1 VYSIEAL
8 LIVSAAAA
16 VALVSL
22 IGAVVF
28 YVSEIR
34 LKKWMPSLIAVAVG
48 VLLGDAFLHLIPD
61 AIERAPGSESGV
73 ALWVLIG
80 IISFVFLES
89 GLQWRHDH
97 ELKSPHEGEDDI
109 ASFAKMN
116 LFGDGAHN
124 FVDGVLITASFL
136 ADPALGVAT
145 TVAIVLHEIPQEI
158 SDVAVLIQGGF
169 SRRKAVLLN
178 FFCATAC
185 LVGAISTLLFSQLM
199 ELNLAAML
207 AFTAGGFIYIATS
220 DLVPLLRGKALRSS
234 IPAQFAFTLVGIMS
248 MQLILWWESANFL

>member
-1 VYSIEAL
+1 MDVSVTLPIFL
-8 LIVSAAAA
+8 GSAA
-16 VALVSL
+16 VVLVSL
-22 IGAVVF
+22 IGALVF
-28 YVSEIR
+28 YISESR
-34 LKKWMPSLIAVAVG
+34 LKRLMPLLIAVAVG

-61 AIERAPGSESGV
+61 AMEMAERSESNI

-80 IISFVFLES
+80 VLSFVFLES
-89 GLQWRHDH
+89 CLQWRHDH
-97 ELKSPHEGEDDI
+97 AITSARENQGEI

-124 FVDGVLITASFL
+124 FVDGVLIASSFL

-158 SDVAVLIQGGF
+158 SDIAVLIQGGF

>member
-1 VYSIEAL
+1 MYSIEAL

-22 IGAVVF
+22 IGALFF

-61 AIERAPGSESGV
+61 AMERLPGSESSV

-89 GLQWRHDH
+89 GLQWRHYH

-116 LFGDGAHN
+116 LVGDGAHN

-169 SRRKAVLLN
+169 SRRRAVLLN
-178 FFCATAC
+178 FCCATAC
-185 LVGAISTLLFSQLM
+185 LVGAMSTLLFTQLM
-199 ELNLAAML
+199 ELNLTAML

-234 IPAQFAFTLVGIMS
+234 IPVQFAFTLVGIMS

>member
-1 VYSIEAL
+1 MYSIEAL

-22 IGAVVF
+22 IGALVF

-48 VLLGDAFLHLIPD
+48 VLLGDAFSSSYSRCYREGARFGI
-61 AIERAPGSESGV
+61 GV

-97 ELKSPHEGEDDI
+97 ELKSPHGGEDDI

-178 FFCATAC
+178 FFVQQPALSGR
-185 LVGAISTLLFSQLM
+185 LVRFS
-199 ELNLAAML
+199 
-207 AFTAGGFIYIATS
+207 FPS
-220 DLVPLLRGKALRSS
+220 
-234 IPAQFAFTLVGIMS
+234 
-248 MQLILWWESANFL
+248 

>member
-1 VYSIEAL
+1 M
-8 LIVSAAAA
+8 
-16 VALVSL
+16 LVR
-22 IGAVVF
+22 AD
-28 YVSEIR
+28 

-61 AIERAPGSESGV
+61 AMERAPGSESSV

-89 GLQWRHDH
+89 GLQGVR
-97 ELKSPHEGEDDI
+97 SRVRVFTRGEDDV
-109 ASFAKMN
+109 APFATMN

-178 FFCATAC
+178 FCCATAC

-248 MQLILWWESANFL
+248 MQLILWWESEFPTPNITEFRLSRAPLGQL